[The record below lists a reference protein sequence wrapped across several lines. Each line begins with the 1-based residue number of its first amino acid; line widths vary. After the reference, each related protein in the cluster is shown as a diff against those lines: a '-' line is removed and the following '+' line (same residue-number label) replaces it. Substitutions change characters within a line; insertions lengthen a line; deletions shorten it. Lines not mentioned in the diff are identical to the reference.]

1 MESLSQIRDHISHL
15 PFCETFL
22 CLCRK
27 EKLRDGVMP
36 QWFTGF
42 INWLTDNQ

>member
-1 MESLSQIRDHISHL
+1 MESFEQIKDHVAHL

-22 CLCRK
+22 CLWRK

-36 QWFTGF
+36 VWLTKL
-42 INWLTDNQ
+42 INWVTDNQ